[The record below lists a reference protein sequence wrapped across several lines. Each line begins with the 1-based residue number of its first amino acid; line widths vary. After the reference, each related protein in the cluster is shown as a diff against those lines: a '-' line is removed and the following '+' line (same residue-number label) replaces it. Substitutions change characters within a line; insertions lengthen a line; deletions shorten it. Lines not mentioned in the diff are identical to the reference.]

1 MRNLVIVGGITHPFA
16 AAGAELAAMLA
27 PRGIESECTEDVE
40 AGLARVARGEF
51 DLLTIYALRWS
62 MTQHEKYA
70 PHRARWSFALSAEGR
85 AAIEGH
91 LARGGALLG
100 LHTASICFDDWPGWG
115 RILGGAW
122 RWGRSS
128 HPPFGP
134 VEVRL
139 DARDHPLLAG
149 LGDFELRDEVYGDLD
164 PQPGLVPLAHARA
177 TGGGWHPVLWERE
190 VGPGRVAYDALGHDV
205 ASLSHPVHRRIV
217 LRAALRLCGLPLD
230 GT

>member
-1 MRNLVIVGGITHPFA
+1 
-16 AAGAELAAMLA
+16 
-27 PRGIESECTEDVE
+27 
-40 AGLARVARGEF
+40 
-51 DLLTIYALRWS
+51 
-62 MTQHEKYA
+62 MTQHERYA

-115 RILGGAW
+115 GILGGAW

-164 PQPGLVPLAHARA
+164 LQPGLVPLAHARA

-217 LRAALRLCGLPLD
+217 LRAALRLCGLSLD